1 MLVHRAHSQAAVRG
15 RGAALELSAISHRF
29 GEALAIENVSL
40 SVEPGE
46 FVAFLGPSGCGK
58 TTLLRMI
65 AGFIKPSE
73 GDIRIAGV
81 SVGALGPDER
91 GVGIVFQNYALFPHM
106 NVARNVGYG
115 LSARGQSRVQ
125 REARVDEMLRFVQM
139 TTMADRYPKQ
149 LSGGQQQRVALARA
163 LAVDPSILLLDEPFG
178 ALDKNLRLDMQIE
191 LKRIQRDAGLTAIM
205 VTHDQEEALSLA
217 DRIAVFNAG
226 RLEQFGTPQEIYDR
240 PASRFVSGFVGHT
253 NLLSGELLRVVGE
266 AEIVIDAGARLILPF
281 AKPCGR
287 AGRVHVSIRP
297 ENLCIAS
304 EPTPNASLPAVVQSV
319 MPLGA
324 TIAYDV
330 AMPDGTRLKVLQMRG
345 AGLAAMPGQSV
356 HLKLSDPAL
365 CPVYID

>member
-1 MLVHRAHSQAAVRG
+1 MLADVASLPAITQG
-15 RGAALELSAISHRF
+15 RGAGLELAAISHRF
-29 GEALAIENVSL
+29 GDVLAIDNVSL
-40 SVEPGE
+40 SIKPGE
-46 FVAFLGPSGCGK
+46 LVAFLGPSGCGK
-58 TTLLRMI
+58 TTLLRI
-65 AGFIKPSE
+65 VAGFIAASE
-73 GDIRIAGV
+73 GHVRIAGA
-81 SVGALGPDER
+81 SVDALGPDER

-115 LSARGQSRVQ
+115 LSARGRPRAQ
-125 REARVDEMLRFVQM
+125 RDARVDEMLRYVQM
-139 TTMADRYPKQ
+139 TAMAGRYPRQ

-226 RLEQFGTPQEIYDR
+226 RLEQFDTPKEIYDR

-253 NLLSGELLRVVGE
+253 NLLPGELLQAAGE

-281 AKPCGR
+281 AKPCRR
-287 AGRVHVSIRP
+287 AGRVQVSIRP
-297 ENLCIAS
+297 ENLRIAS
-304 EPTPNASLPAVVQSV
+304 EPTPNASLPAVVRSV
-319 MPLGA
+319 MPLGP
-324 TIAYDV
+324 TIAYDL
-330 AMPDGTRLKVLQMRG
+330 AMPDGTPLKVLQMRG
-345 AGLAAMPGQSV
+345 VGLTAASGQSV
-356 HLKLSDPAL
+356 HLKLSDPTL